1 MSTVVALAVAPAS
14 YGFEVSLSDH
24 QGWSTDSHDLLE
36 SGPPE
41 ADRKSRRLPASE
53 HPSVRIW
60 VAPQEGLWL
69 AQSDPLDSLPF
80 EQRPP
85 SQEPLP
91 EFELPPPLPPPED
104 LIKPQ
109 QPIPETPPPVPGE
122 VPETVVVERF
132 EVVGSTVFTEE
143 ELTAVTAP
151 FTNRPLSFNE
161 LFQVRSQITDLYA
174 SAGYITSAAIIP
186 PQTLSEGVVRIE
198 VIEGRLEAV
207 QVTGN
212 QRLRADYVS
221 SRIAPYA
228 TAPLQIERLLEGLQL
243 LQLDPLIRRASPQN
257 SQPGRNPAPAC
268 SASPSTRPRLAACR
282 WISTTTVPPASA
294 AFSRCCNSPK
304 TTSVAGAIGCSSV
317 WATVTAVTPPKLGY
331 RTFVNPQNAT
341 VELTLGGSLGEV
353 LEGDLELLDIDS
365 RSFFVEATWRQPL
378 VRTPEREWA
387 IGATFTRQQS
397 EAYFLGNL
405 FGQSVP
411 FPAIGADDNGV
422 STVSAL
428 RLFTDWVRQGERQV
442 LAFRSQLSLGLG
454 NVLGG
459 TVQDEARPSL
469 DPTLEEPRPDNQF
482 LSWSGQA
489 QWVRL
494 LAPDTLLLLQANAQ
508 WGTGSLLPAEQ
519 FRLGGQTSVRG
530 YRQDF
535 LLVDR
540 GISASAEVRLPLYR
554 TPLGDQLLQVTPFFD
569 VGAGWNNRQTP
580 EDNFLA
586 AIGVG
591 LLWQQPNLTARVDWG
606 IPLVSVD
613 SFGDSLQE
621 NGLYFSLVYR
631 PTW

>member
-1 MSTVVALAVAPAS
+1 MSSQRLTLGVGIVSAVAALAIAPAS
-14 YGFEVSLSDH
+14 YGFETALSAPD
-24 QGWSTDSHDLLE
+24 WSTDSHDLLGPE
-36 SGPPE
+36 PPE
-41 ADRKSRRLPASE
+41 NEPESRGLP
-53 HPSVRIW
+53 
-60 VAPQEGLWL
+60 EGLWL
-69 AQSDPLDSLPF
+69 AQSPPSESLPF

-85 SQEPLP
+85 SQQPLP

-109 QPIPETPPPVPGE
+109 QPMPQTPTPIPGE
-122 VPETVVVERF
+122 VPETIVVERF
-132 EVVGSTVFTEE
+132 EVVGSTVFSEE
-143 ELTAVTAP
+143 ELAAVTAP

-174 SAGYITSAAIIP
+174 SQGYITSAAIIP
-186 PQTLSEGVVRIE
+186 PQTLRAGVVRIE
-198 VIEGRLEAV
+198 VIEGRLEAI
-207 QVTGN
+207 QVNGN
-212 QRLRADYVS
+212 QRLRAAYVS

-228 TAPLQIERLLEGLQL
+228 EAPLQIERLLEGLQL
-243 LQLDPLIRRASPQN
+243 LQLDPLIRRVSSELSAGP
-257 SQPGRNPAPAC
+257 QPGTSLLSITVDEAKTGSLSVDLNNNRAP
-268 SASPSTRPRLAACR
+268 SVGSFQQVLQLTEDNLSGLGDRLQL
-282 WISTTTVPPASA
+282 SVG
-294 AFSRCCNSPK
+294 NSDG
-304 TTSVAGAIGCSSV
+304 SN
-317 WATVTAVTPPKLGY
+317 TAKLGY

-353 LEGDLELLDIDS
+353 IEGDLELLDIDS
-365 RSFFVEATWRQPL
+365 RAFFVEATWRQPL
-378 VRTPEREWA
+378 VRTPETEWA

-454 NVLGG
+454 HFLGG
-459 TVQDEARPSL
+459 TVQDQARPSL

-494 LAPDTLLLLQANAQ
+494 LAPDTLLLLQGNAQ
-508 WGTGSLLPAEQ
+508 LASGSLLPAEQ
-519 FRLGGQTSVRG
+519 FRLGGQTSLRG

-569 VGAGWNNRQTP
+569 VGAGWNASQTP

-591 LLWQQPNLTARVDWG
+591 LLWQQPNLTARIDWG

-613 SFGDSLQE
+613 RFGDSLQE